1 MSPVDRLEDELVE
14 TPAHKIF
21 EDLGYETLL
30 GSELNSERE
39 VSDAI
44 LTSRLDKKI
53 RELNPD
59 LPETVYQT
67 AVKGKITQK
76 SYRYGK

>member
-14 TPAHKIF
+14 TPAHERFK
-21 EDLGYETLL
+21 ELGYETLV
-30 GSELNSERE
+30 GKELNSERE

-44 LTSRLDKKI
+44 LISRLERKI

-59 LPETVYQT
+59 LPENIYQT
-67 AVKGKITQK
+67 AI
-76 SYRYGK
+76 